1 MMDRKLSEV
10 ESGFFLQG
18 DVLCF
23 DASPI
28 SFSIKEGKTHIFDSK
43 AQLIPFAIS
52 PLGLFDP
59 P

>member
-1 MMDRKLSEV
+1 MDRKLSEV

-28 SFSIKEGKTHIFDSK
+28 SFSIKEGKTRKSGRTAGDSRT
-43 AQLIPFAIS
+43 ADITAIS
-52 PLGLFDP
+52 HTP
-59 P
+59 